1 LIQRVTSDVDAIRR
15 FFAQE
20 AIGFGRI
27 ILLFI
32 VNFIAIFQ
40 LNVFLAI
47 VSVLVVPVIVAMS
60 IIFFRRISR
69 AYESY
74 QEQEA
79 ILSTTLQENL
89 SGVRVVKAFARQEY
103 EKDKFEGD
111 NRERYR
117 RGRRLILNHSFFW
130 PVSDILVGLQMVAG
144 LAIAAIMTING
155 TITLGTYLA
164 YSGMVIWILWPMRVL
179 GRLIVQMSTAFVSYD
194 RVMRVVKE
202 QEEPLRV
209 GSFAPAGGLGGEVVF
224 ENVSFA
230 YDGSGTVLDDISFT
244 SKPGQ
249 KVALLGYTGSGKTSL
264 VSLLPRFYEV
274 GEGRLLL
281 DGFEISHFSRYYLR
295 QQIGI
300 VEQEPFLFS
309 RSIRE
314 NIAYSVS
321 RPVSDDEIVDAARAA
336 AIHDDIVDFP
346 DGYDTLVGERGV
358 TLSGG
363 QKQRVAIARTLL
375 KDPCILILDDA
386 TSSVDTET
394 EAAIRAALE
403 NLMAGRT
410 SFVIAHRIQ
419 SVMTADLILVMEKG
433 QIVQTGTHQDLVQ
446 QPGMYREIYNL
457 QARIEDE
464 LEEEIASIAV

>member
-1 LIQRVTSDVDAIRR
+1 
-15 FFAQE
+15 
-20 AIGFGRI
+20 
-27 ILLFI
+27 
-32 VNFIAIFQ
+32 
-40 LNVFLAI
+40 
-47 VSVLVVPVIVAMS
+47 
-60 IIFFRRISR
+60 
-69 AYESY
+69 
-74 QEQEA
+74 
-79 ILSTTLQENL
+79 
-89 SGVRVVKAFARQEY
+89 
-103 EKDKFEGD
+103 
-111 NRERYR
+111 
-117 RGRRLILNHSFFW
+117 
-130 PVSDILVGLQMVAG
+130 
-144 LAIAAIMTING
+144 
-155 TITLGTYLA
+155 
-164 YSGMVIWILWPMRVL
+164 MRVL
-179 GRLIVQMSTAFVSYD
+179 GRLIVQMSTAFVSYN

-202 QEEPLRV
+202 QEEPLMV

-230 YDGSGTVLDDISFT
+230 YNGSGTVLDDISFT

-274 GEGRLLL
+274 SEGRLLL
-281 DGFEISHFSRYYLR
+281 DGVEIDHYPRHYLR

-321 RPVSDDEIVDAARAA
+321 RPVSDDEIVKAARAA
-336 AIHDDIVDFP
+336 AIHDDILDFP

-386 TSSVDTET
+386 TSSVDSET

-403 NLMAGRT
+403 HLMEGRT

-419 SVMTADLILVMEKG
+419 SVMTADLILVMENG
-433 QIVQTGTHQDLVQ
+433 QIVQTGTHRELVE
-446 QPGMYREIYNL
+446 QPGMYREIFNL

-464 LEEEIASIAV
+464 LEEEIARIAV